1 MTEVFF
7 RKEQVEEI
15 SSKLNITKLSA
26 EEIVFAY
33 EDYLIK
39 RLQLGESVKFL
50 NICFLKRTKADS
62 TIETLAYTSTE
73 ISKEFNGRYSSEMIL
88 RVLTT
93 FQEVIESNLK
103 KFNGFSIKGLVRIR
117 LVEYGNGYKVRIK
130 KSTTLNGEDVRVQT
144 IGSFRRKVEF
154 A

>member
-15 SSKLNITKLSA
+15 SSKLKITKLSV

>member
-15 SSKLNITKLSA
+15 SSKLNITKLSV

-50 NICFLKRTKADS
+50 NICFLKRAKADS

>member
-15 SSKLNITKLSA
+15 SSKLNITKLSV

-39 RLQLGESVKFL
+39 RLQLGMSVKFL
-50 NICFLKRTKADS
+50 NICFLKRNNADS

>member
-15 SSKLNITKLSA
+15 SSKLNITKLSV

-39 RLQLGESVKFL
+39 RLQLGKSVKFL
-50 NICFLKRTKADS
+50 NICFLKRTNADS

-130 KSTTLNGEDVRVQT
+130 KSTTLTGEDVRVQT

>member
-15 SSKLNITKLSA
+15 SSKLNITKLSV

-50 NICFLKRTKADS
+50 NICFLKRNKADS

>member
-15 SSKLNITKLSA
+15 SSKLNITKLSV

-50 NICFLKRTKADS
+50 NICFLKRDKADS

>member
-15 SSKLNITKLSA
+15 SSKLNITKLSV

-50 NICFLKRTKADS
+50 NICFLKRTNTDS

>member
-15 SSKLNITKLSA
+15 SSKLNITKLSV

-39 RLQLGESVKFL
+39 RLQLGKSVKFL
-50 NICFLKRTKADS
+50 
-62 TIETLAYTSTE
+62 
-73 ISKEFNGRYSSEMIL
+73 NGRYSSEMIL

-117 LVEYGNGYKVRIK
+117 LVEYGNSYKVRIK

-154 A
+154 T

>member
-15 SSKLNITKLSA
+15 SSKLNITKLSV

-50 NICFLKRTKADS
+50 NICFLKRNKADS

-103 KFNGFSIKGLVRIR
+103 KFNGFSIRGLVRIR

>member
-15 SSKLNITKLSA
+15 SSKLNITKLSV

-39 RLQLGESVKFL
+39 RIQLGESVKFL